1 MKKLIAV
8 VLVIA
13 LLTSCL
19 CACAP
24 VGVTAGALSLLL
36 SQCSATDTNT
46 ALKQPALFDDF
57 DVLDELE
64 DAYEDIEDAVEDI
77 VEEPAEAFDFF
88 EF

>member
-13 LLTSCL
+13 LLSSCL

-36 SQCSATDTNT
+36 SQCSAV
-46 ALKQPALFDDF
+46 KQETLYEKAEMYPEVYGDYDIFEDAE
-57 DVLDELE
+57 DVLE
-64 DAYEDIEDAVEDI
+64 DVEDVFEDVEDI
-77 VEEPAEAFDFF
+77 FDF
-88 EF
+88 